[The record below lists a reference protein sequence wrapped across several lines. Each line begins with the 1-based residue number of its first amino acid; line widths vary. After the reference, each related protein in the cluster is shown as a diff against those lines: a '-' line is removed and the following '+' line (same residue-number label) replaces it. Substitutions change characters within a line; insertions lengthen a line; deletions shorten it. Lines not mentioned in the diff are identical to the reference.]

1 MRKIILFVIFVI
13 VTFMIVQTIRYNSKG
28 RNVQNLEFTNLNN
41 QKVKLKDVFNK
52 INNKYILYILPD
64 CGSCIDKIK
73 EYSSIDNSQL
83 IVVSVG
89 LKNFNYNQYYL
100 NNLKENKIIFLIDK
114 ENSFYKYFGF
124 GFTENFPTLVKYD
137 YKKDSYVKMY

>member
-1 MRKIILFVIFVI
+1 MKKIILYVLFVII
-13 VTFMIVQTIRYNSKG
+13 TFMIVQTIRYNSKG
-28 RNVQNLEFTNLNN
+28 SNVQNLEFTNLNN

-52 INNKYILYILPD
+52 TNNKFILYILPD
-64 CGSCIDKIK
+64 CESCIDKIK
-73 EYSSIDNSQL
+73 EFSSIDNSQL

-89 LKNFNYNQYYL
+89 LKKFNYNQYYL
-100 NNLKENKIIFLIDK
+100 NNFKDNKIIFLIDK

-137 YKKDSYVKMY
+137 YKNDSYAKIY

>member
-52 INNKYILYILPD
+52 MNNKYILYIYQ
-64 CGSCIDKIK
+64 IV
-73 EYSSIDNSQL
+73 EVVL
-83 IVVSVG
+83 IR
-89 LKNFNYNQYYL
+89 LKNIRLLIIL
-100 NNLKENKIIFLIDK
+100 N
-114 ENSFYKYFGF
+114 
-124 GFTENFPTLVKYD
+124 
-137 YKKDSYVKMY
+137 